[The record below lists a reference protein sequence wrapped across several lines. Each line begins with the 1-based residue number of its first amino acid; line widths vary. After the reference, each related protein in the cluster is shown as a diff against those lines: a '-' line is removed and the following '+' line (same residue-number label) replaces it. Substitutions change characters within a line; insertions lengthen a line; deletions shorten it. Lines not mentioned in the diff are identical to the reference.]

1 MLKHIYQGTL
11 VALVLVLDFNVNL
24 ILKKLKLPNL
34 KFELSDID
42 LTITDILIV

>member
-24 ILKKLKLPNL
+24 IFKKIKTIKLK
-34 KFELSDID
+34 I
-42 LTITDILIV
+42 